1 MRKTALIIGANGQD
15 ASYLAELLLSKDYI
29 VHGTVR
35 RNSVPE
41 SQTTRIESIF
51 SEGLITLHY
60 MDLTDPLSVERII
73 NDIQP
78 DEVYHLAAQSHV
90 QISFE
95 LPKYTLDVNAGGTLA
110 VLEAVRKFSPHS
122 KVYHAATSEMFGN
135 SFDDDKR
142 QRETTPLT
150 PVSPYGCSKLYA
162 HSLCNNYRNAYNMF
176 ICSGILFNHESPRRG
191 INFVTNKVVL
201 EAVRIKLGLSNELVL
216 GNLNAMRDWGH
227 AKELINISAE
237 AGCDAV
243 KFQKRTIDE
252 VYTKEEL
259 DKPRESPWGTTTRE
273 QKEGIEFS
281 IEEYKVLEAYTK
293 EKGLDFIMS
302 CWDLTSLKLV
312 EEHLDVKYHKVASA
326 LLTDRDFLVALKE
339 TGKGVILSTGM
350 TSQDEIDLAVEILGD
365 SLVQI
370 MACTSTYPTKP
381 EEINLNYVKTLKEK
395 FPNLV
400 VGFSNHYSGAL
411 ACHGAVVAGAE
422 VIEFHITKDRTMYGS
437 DQAASIENVDA
448 LVHGVRTL
456 ELMLGDGVK
465 VIYEAEKPIAD
476 KLRKVKSLA

>member
-1 MRKTALIIGANGQD
+1 MK
-15 ASYLAELLLSKDYI
+15 
-29 VHGTVR
+29 
-35 RNSVPE
+35 
-41 SQTTRIESIF
+41 
-51 SEGLITLHY
+51 
-60 MDLTDPLSVERII
+60 
-73 NDIQP
+73 
-78 DEVYHLAAQSHV
+78 
-90 QISFE
+90 
-95 LPKYTLDVNAGGTLA
+95 
-110 VLEAVRKFSPHS
+110 
-122 KVYHAATSEMFGN
+122 KVYIISE
-135 SFDDDKR
+135 
-142 QRETTPLT
+142 
-150 PVSPYGCSKLYA
+150 
-162 HSLCNNYRNAYNMF
+162 
-176 ICSGILFNHESPRRG
+176 IG
-191 INFVTNKVVL
+191 INHNGDL
-201 EAVRIKLGLSNELVL
+201 
-216 GNLNAMRDWGH
+216 NL
-227 AKELINISAE
+227 AKELIDMSAE

-252 VYTKEEL
+252 VYTEEEL
-259 DKPRESPWGTTTRE
+259 DKPRDSPWGTTTRE

-293 EKGLDFIMS
+293 ERGLDFIMS

-326 LLTDRDFLVALKE
+326 LLTDREFLSTLKE

-381 EEINLNYVKTLKEK
+381 EEINLNYIKTLKEK

-437 DQAASIENVDA
+437 DQAASIENVDF

-465 VIYEAEKPIAD
+465 VVYEAEKPIAA